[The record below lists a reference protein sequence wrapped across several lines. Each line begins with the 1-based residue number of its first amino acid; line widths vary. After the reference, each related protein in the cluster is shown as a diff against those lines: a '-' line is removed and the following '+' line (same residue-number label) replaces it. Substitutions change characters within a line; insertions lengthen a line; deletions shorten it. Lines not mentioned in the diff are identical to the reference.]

1 MVLRGSPLPSS
12 PPFNPPLAPC
22 IAIPLLFYQR
32 ETTTIR
38 ALFLIRVI
46 CHWQRRGNVFFME
59 STPLMS
65 NTQKIINYK
74 PASVP
79 SPYTHLHFQ
88 ELYWALLKSFE
99 LVFVKLLRKWLH
111 PKAPPAS
118 TLSAQDAY
126 LNSRVSRDQA
136 AWGRTF
142 TGNVGTI
149 LEKNQMSTGRRS
161 SEFPAF
167 CAFVS
172 QHKHHL
178 NREFCW
184 VWGPCRNEKKKEM
197 SCSE

>member
-1 MVLRGSPLPSS
+1 MVLRGSPLSSSLPPHSPS
-12 PPFNPPLAPC
+12 APC
-22 IAIPLLFYQR
+22 IAIPLLFHQR

-46 CHWQRRGNVFFME
+46 CHWQRRGNVFFIE

-79 SPYTHLHFQ
+79 SPYMYLHFRK
-88 ELYWALLKSFE
+88 LHSAFLKSFE

-126 LNSRVSRDQA
+126 LNSRVSGVQA
-136 AWGRTF
+136 AGGRMF
-142 TGNVGTI
+142 TGKVGTI
-149 LEKNQMSTGRRS
+149 LEKQMWTGRRS

-172 QHKHHL
+172 QQEHHL
-178 NREFCW
+178 HREFCW
-184 VWGPCRNEKKKEM
+184 VWRPCRNEKKKEM
-197 SCSE
+197 SCLE